1 MNWDQIDAE
10 NKKEF
15 KDYVANGEYDVK
27 LDNVTLKTFDNGGMV
42 FEFMFQDTD
51 NAQYP
56 KATKSFFSD
65 EKKNFRCYH
74 YRNLMMV
81 LGASK
86 ENAQKAV
93 EACENGKNR
102 EAIADKYTQTFNRLA
117 QKHPMVKIEV
127 RDQYDR
133 DGNPRVSDKGKTY
146 QESEFKDPSVYFP
159 SNKKTKSSGD
169 VLPTDDEV
177 AGNDEVDLSDI
188 PFN

>member
-1 MNWDQIDAE
+1 MSDINWNTIEEE
-10 NKKEF
+10 NKREF
-15 KDYVANGEYDVK
+15 KGYVVNGEYDVK
-27 LDNVTLKTFDNGGMV
+27 LDSVVLKTFDNGGMAFKFA
-42 FEFMFQDTD
+42 FEETDTTK
-51 NAQYP
+51 YP
-56 KATKSFFSD
+56 EVTRSFFSD

-93 EACENGKNR
+93 EACEGGKNR
-102 EAIADKYTQTFNRLA
+102 EAIADKYTQAFNRLA
-117 QKHPMVKIEV
+117 QKHPVVKIEV

-133 DGNPRVSDKGKTY
+133 NGNPRVSAKGKTY

-159 SNKKTKSSGD
+159 PNKRAEKKADD

-177 AGNDEVDLSDI
+177 EIDPSEL
-188 PFN
+188 PF

>member
-1 MNWDQIDAE
+1 MDWNKIDEE

-15 KDYVANGEYDVK
+15 KDYVANGDYDVK
-27 LDNVTLKTFDNGGMV
+27 LDSVVLKTFDNGGMAFKFA
-42 FEFMFQDTD
+42 FEETDTTK
-51 NAQYP
+51 YP
-56 KATKSFFSD
+56 EATRSFFSD

-93 EACENGKNR
+93 EACEGGKNR
-102 EAIADKYTQTFNRLA
+102 EAVADKYAQAFNRLA
-117 QKHPMVKIEV
+117 QKHPVVKIEV

-133 DGNPRVSDKGKTY
+133 DGKPRVSAKGKTY

-159 SNKKTKSSGD
+159 SNKKSTQSGD
-169 VLPTDDEV
+169 ILPSDGEV
-177 AGNDEVDLSDI
+177 TEDDLSNIDL
-188 PFN
+188 PF